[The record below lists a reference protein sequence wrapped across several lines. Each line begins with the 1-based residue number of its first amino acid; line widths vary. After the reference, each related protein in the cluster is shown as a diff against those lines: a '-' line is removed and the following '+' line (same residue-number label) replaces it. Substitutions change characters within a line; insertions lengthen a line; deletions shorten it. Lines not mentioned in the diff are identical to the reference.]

1 MSAVN
6 TSDKIKEESEHID
19 ILFIG
24 PPGLGKTKILRRAT
38 ELVPGSSNAGG
49 QYSTGKSLTAI
60 IDKTNDNTILKLGL
74 VPRSRGAFCAINE
87 FGRQHLEDQ
96 DKMLDVMEERW
107 FPFSKY
113 GFNIDIP
120 APTAILASAN
130 PVNKDR
136 WIDDDKIDLNQFPF
150 LDPIIDRFDLVFPF
164 HDKKTQKERDEF
176 ADKLSV
182 IEAKKA
188 KKLLPDY
195 TQFLI
200 KYIRYAKQ
208 FNPVV
213 LTDEARIMLTE
224 FYKKISNTGFGS
236 PRILKTLFKL
246 AKAIARL
253 KLKNVVEEE
262 DAKEVMEFYNVI
274 LVNFQKSV
282 VISQSPKYIAYEKG
296 VEIVE
301 RFQESGGVTLE
312 VLFEIMCKEDKQL
325 ALYFVYGEKPLKIR
339 DNIKVLDVYE
349 LLVKNSNIIKI
360 GEKPI
365 VLKWL
370 CDPYDVCDPNKISK
384 NIQNEEKNSV
394 KPNENELEPGSHGSH
409 TSHNMEEEKQ
419 KEEHEYGIKLG
430 KDANL
435 PIHKVT
441 EEQFKELKGQDNCNG
456 ENNY

>member
-1 MSAVN
+1 
-6 TSDKIKEESEHID
+6 
-19 ILFIG
+19 
-24 PPGLGKTKILRRAT
+24 
-38 ELVPGSSNAGG
+38 
-49 QYSTGKSLTAI
+49 
-60 IDKTNDNTILKLGL
+60 
-74 VPRSRGAFCAINE
+74 
-87 FGRQHLEDQ
+87 
-96 DKMLDVMEERW
+96 
-107 FPFSKY
+107 
-113 GFNIDIP
+113 
-120 APTAILASAN
+120 
-130 PVNKDR
+130 
-136 WIDDDKIDLNQFPF
+136 
-150 LDPIIDRFDLVFPF
+150 
-164 HDKKTQKERDEF
+164 
-176 ADKLSV
+176 V